1 MIEAAAQA
9 GLGTNRGEPIAAAVV
24 AALRGAGVILPA
36 ASVIER
42 AAIAGRARARKR
54 TA

>member
-9 GLGTNRGEPIAAAVV
+9 GLGTNRGQPIAAAIV
-24 AALRGAGVILPA
+24 AALRGAGVVRPV

-42 AAIAGRARARKR
+42 AAIAGRARARER